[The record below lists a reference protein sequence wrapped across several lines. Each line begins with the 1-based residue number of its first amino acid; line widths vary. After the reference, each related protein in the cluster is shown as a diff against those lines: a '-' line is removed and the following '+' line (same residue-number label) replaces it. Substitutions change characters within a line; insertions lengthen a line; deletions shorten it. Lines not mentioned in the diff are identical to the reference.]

1 MTKIRLPYIHEFIDR
16 HGKVRRYVRRPGRKR
31 VPLPGAPGTA
41 EFNRAYE
48 AALADEEVERPQIGA
63 ARTVLGTINP
73 PARAV
78 TLREAFERL
87 PKISRDA
94 AERYKADIR
103 DADFDD
109 EVRDPWQH

>member
-1 MTKIRLPYIHEFIDR
+1 MTTVTATDLA
-16 HGKVRRYVRRPGRKR
+16 RRTNQV
-31 VPLPGAPGTA
+31 LD
-41 EFNRAYE
+41 
-48 AALADEEVERPQIGA
+48 ALARGESVTITRNN
-63 ARTVLGTINP
+63 TVLGTISP

-103 DADFDD
+103 DAGFDD